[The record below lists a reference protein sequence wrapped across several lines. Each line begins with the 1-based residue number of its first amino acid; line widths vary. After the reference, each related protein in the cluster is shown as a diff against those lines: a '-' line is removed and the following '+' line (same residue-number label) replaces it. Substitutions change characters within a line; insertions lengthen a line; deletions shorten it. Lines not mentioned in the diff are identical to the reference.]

1 MCFSLFIK
9 KVQSRPLNIIKLG
22 FAGLKLQSV
31 FFPSLLKKVSPHIS
45 TQKQMSIY
53 ADDF

>member
-31 FFPSLLKKVSPHIS
+31 FFPSLLKKSIASHFNS
-45 TQKQMSIY
+45 KQMSIY